1 MARRHPFFSTLV
13 TIISIEHML
22 SIFTRTSSALIYTLI
37 SQNIDINKNN
47 VVRFVLRQYSRMPDI
62 YRLSI
67 LILTIIFCISTV
79 FSTGSLFYNLSPVK
93 RAKIINNLKKN
104 GLMVRRNLIRFY
116 ESLVI
121 VYSYSQK

>member
-1 MARRHPFFSTLV
+1 
-13 TIISIEHML
+13 ML